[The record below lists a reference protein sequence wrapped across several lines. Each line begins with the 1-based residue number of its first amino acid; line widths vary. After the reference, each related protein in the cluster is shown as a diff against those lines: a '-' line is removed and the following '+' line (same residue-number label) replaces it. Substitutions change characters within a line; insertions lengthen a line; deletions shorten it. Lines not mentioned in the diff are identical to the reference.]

1 MNYMNHLQDIK
12 ERIILFAKKYRKIIL
27 ILAVLAIVLP
37 EISVYFYRPGRG
49 ADMHGYVQ
57 AGQDALA
64 LKDLYLDSKSGR
76 HNTWPPFFSFV
87 CVPLALL
94 DRYLGLPLTKE
105 IWYFFNFF
113 LLIACIKIWMSIL
126 VGERP
131 KFISDETID
140 FTSNVVFVPL
150 LIVLPAI
157 INNFYWLQINVLIL
171 FLVIS
176 GYYYYQKNKLIAG
189 GILFALAASLKAFPV
204 LILLYFVIR
213 KQWKIALWFG
223 IFGLAFTIFPAIFY
237 GVPEFLTMLLKWLS
251 ISFNQNFVVW
261 HYHDNQSLYA
271 LWERYLFLYLKVTQ
285 PASLLIHIFFY
296 ASALSL
302 LLITIIVFLR
312 NEYQKFSWQAMFEF
326 SSICILMIIF
336 PPIGWRHYFIFL
348 YPAASVAYLFLKRH
362 SFLFENRI
370 IKILFVGSIAALV
383 IPYLSGKN
391 IAYFFRMINN
401 WTWAAIFL
409 NTLILILLD
418 RIHDTTIV
426 EIQSHPSR
434 GEN

>member
-1 MNYMNHLQDIK
+1 MNRFQDLK
-12 ERIILFAKKYRKIIL
+12 HRISIFAKKYRKIIL
-27 ILAVLAIVLP
+27 IVAVLAVVLP
-37 EISVYFYRPGRG
+37 EVSVYFFRPGRG

-64 LKDLYLDSKSGR
+64 LKNLYLDSSSGR

-87 CVPLALL
+87 CIPLALS
-94 DRYLGLPLTKE
+94 DRFLGLPLTKE

-113 LLIACIKIWMSIL
+113 LLIASIKIWMLVL

-131 KFISDETID
+131 KFISDEKID
-140 FTSNVVFVPL
+140 FTSNIVFVPL

-157 INNFYWLQINVLIL
+157 INNFYWLQINVLVL

-176 GYYYYQKNKLIAG
+176 GYYFYQRNKLVAG

-213 KQWKIALWFG
+213 KQWKIALWMCLFG
-223 IFGLAFTIFPAIFY
+223 FLFTISPAIFY
-237 GVPEFLTMLLKWLS
+237 GASEFLSMFIKWLT

-271 LWERYLFLYLKVTQ
+271 LWERYLFIYLKVTQ
-285 PASLLIHIFFY
+285 PASPLIHIFFY
-296 ASALSL
+296 ASVFGL
-302 LLITIIVFLR
+302 LLTTVTVFLR
-312 NEYQKFSWQAMFEF
+312 NEYQKFSWQGMLEF

-348 YPAASVAYLFLKRH
+348 YPAIAVTYLFLKRN
-362 SFLFENRI
+362 SFLFENRS
-370 IKILFVGSIAALV
+370 IKILFIAFIAALV
-383 IPYLSGKN
+383 VPYLMGKD
-391 IAYFFRMINN
+391 IAYFLRMINN

-409 NTLILILLD
+409 NTLILVLLNK
-418 RIHDTTIV
+418 IHDKAMT
-426 EIQSHPSR
+426 EISHHSLR
-434 GEN
+434 GQR